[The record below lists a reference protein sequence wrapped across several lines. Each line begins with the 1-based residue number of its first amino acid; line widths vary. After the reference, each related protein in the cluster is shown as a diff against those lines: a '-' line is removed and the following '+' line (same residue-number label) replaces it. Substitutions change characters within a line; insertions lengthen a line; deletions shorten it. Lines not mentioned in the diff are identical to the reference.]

1 MSTDVR
7 PDRAGRR
14 RLLAAGA
21 AGALAVSGAVLV
33 ATPAVAAPSTNG
45 CQNRVNASVDKL
57 LTCVTPAGVTE
68 HLANLQAIADG
79 NDGNRASAT
88 PGYTASVDYV
98 RDTLQASGYEVVVT
112 DVTYDEV
119 SYAGS
124 FTRVTPSPATYAPD
138 TDYVPIEGTASA
150 AVTAAVTPVDVAS
163 GSSGCEAE
171 DFIGFPAGTVAL
183 VQRGAC
189 TFASKV
195 ANAVTAGASGVV
207 VYNNTAG
214 LINPTLGGDVG
225 VPVVFATPETGAGLL
240 EPGATVTLDV
250 QVITETSTTQNVT
263 AELPG
268 RTDDGVVVVGGHLD
282 SVPEG
287 PGINDNGT
295 GSATILEVAQNLANT
310 RLEHPV
316 RFAFWGAEELGL
328 LGSQAYVDS
337 LSDAELARIGSYLN
351 FDMLGSTNY
360 ANFVYDSDGS
370 TFEAPG
376 GYVTPESA
384 AIEQTFEDF
393 YDSRGIAYEDTEFD
407 GRSDYQAF
415 ADAGIPSGGLFSGAE
430 GIKTPEQAAAY
441 GGVAGDPYD
450 ACYHQVCDDLD
461 NISQVALDQN
471 SDAVAYAVLVTAQ
484 AGGGPGQ
491 GN

>member
-1 MSTDVR
+1 MTSER
-7 PDRAGRR
+7 PDRPGRR

-33 ATPAVAAPSTNG
+33 ATPAAAAPSVNG

-79 NDGNRASAT
+79 NDGNRAST
-88 PGYTASVDYV
+88 TSGNTASVEYV
-98 RDTLQASGYEVVVT
+98 RDTLEASGYEVSVT
-112 DVTYDEV
+112 DFTYEEV

-124 FTRVTPSPATYAPD
+124 LARVTPSPATYALD
-138 TDYVPIEGTASA
+138 TDYVPIDGTASA
-150 AVTAAVTPVDVAS
+150 AVTAPVTGVDVSS
-163 GSSGCEAE
+163 GTSGCEAA
-171 DFIGFPAGTVAL
+171 DFAGFATGSIAL
-183 VQRGAC
+183 VQRGTC
-189 TFASKV
+189 TFAIKV
-195 ANAVTAGASGVV
+195 ANAVAAGASGVV
-207 VYNNTAG
+207 VYNNAPG
-214 LINPTLGGDVG
+214 LINPTLGGAVD

-240 EPGATVTLDV
+240 EPGTTATLDV
-250 QVITETSTTQNVT
+250 QVVTETNVSQNIT

-268 RTDDGVVVVGGHLD
+268 RSSDGVVVVGGHLD

-287 PGINDNGT
+287 PGINDNGS

-337 LSDAELARIGSYLN
+337 LSDDELARIGSYLN

-370 TFEAPG
+370 SFPAPE
-376 GYVTPESA
+376 GYVSPESA

-441 GGVAGDPYD
+441 GGTAGQPYD
-450 ACYHQVCDDLD
+450 ACYHQACDDLD

-484 AGGGPGQ
+484 AGSGPGQ

>member
-1 MSTDVR
+1 MTSER
-7 PDRAGRR
+7 PDRPGRR

-33 ATPAVAAPSTNG
+33 ATPAAAAPSVNG

-79 NDGNRASAT
+79 NDGNRAST
-88 PGYTASVDYV
+88 TSGNTASVEYV
-98 RDTLQASGYEVVVT
+98 RDTLEASGYEVSVT
-112 DVTYDEV
+112 DFTYEEV

-124 FTRVTPSPATYAPD
+124 FTRDTPTAAVYAAG
-138 TDYVPIEGTASA
+138 TDYVPIDGSA
-150 AVTAAVTPVDVAS
+150 DATVTGAVTPVDP
-163 GSSGCEAE
+163 GTTSGCEAT
-171 DFIGFPAGTVAL
+171 DFAGFTSGTVAL
-183 VQRGAC
+183 VDRGSC
-189 TFASKV
+189 NFSVKV
-195 ANAVTAGASGVV
+195 ANAVAAGATGVV
-207 VYNNTAG
+207 VANNTAG
-214 LINPTLGGDVG
+214 LANVTLGGPVT
-225 VPVVFATPETGAGLL
+225 VPVVLATQDVGNGLRAAGT
-240 EPGATVTLDV
+240 TVSLDV
-250 QVITETSTTQNVT
+250 QVVTETFVSQNVT

-268 RTDDGVVVVGGHLD
+268 RTSDGVVVVGGHLD

-287 PGINDNGT
+287 PGINDNGS

-337 LSDAELARIGSYLN
+337 LSDDELARIGSYLN

-370 TFEAPG
+370 SFPAPE
-376 GYVTPESA
+376 GYVSPESA

-393 YDSRGIAYEDTEFD
+393 YDSRGFAYEDTEFD

-441 GGVAGDPYD
+441 GGTAGQPYD
-450 ACYHQVCDDLD
+450 ACYHQACDDLD

-484 AGGGPGQ
+484 AGSGPGQ